1 MDALLWWPFNGMV
14 GLGLDSQQTPL
25 SIKVLFTNFY
35 LFNSHSHHHRSPS
48 IDRLIA
54 WSLVWPKYYNLPP
67 PPPLQWLAIQ
77 QKPSRAKIY
86 WFLFN
91 LNAPQSLATWLLT
104 LLWWQAAA
112 FILYS
117 DGNTRFTVKVD
128 ITYSRPVSPQS
139 INCCNCGSRVHHH
152 HQPIII
158 MATLVFRSVTGGG
171 PQARP
176 TIRFFSVQ
184 VQSTSAQSRT
194 DPVICDYHSHPSFS
208 SVTIPLWQSFFRGQ
222 SPPVGV
228 AGHLLIS
235 IMLCGWFSALNW
247 TIFWSTPK

>member
-1 MDALLWWPFNGMV
+1 MAWWGLDWIRSRPHCLLKFYSPIFIYLIVTLTTIVVHRSIDWSLDLWFGPNTTIYHLLLLFNGMAA
-14 GLGLDSQQTPL
+14 SQPAEALQGKDLLISIQFECTP
-25 SIKVLFTNFY
+25 
-35 LFNSHSHHHRSPS
+35 
-48 IDRLIA
+48 IA
-54 WSLVWPKYYNLPP
+54 GY
-67 PPPLQWLAIQ
+67 
-77 QKPSRAKIY
+77 
-86 WFLFN
+86 
-91 LNAPQSLATWLLT
+91 LATHFT
-104 LLWWQAAA
+104 LVA

-184 VQSTSAQSRT
+184 VQSTSGPAT
-194 DPVICDYHSHPSFS
+194 DRPCDLWLPQPSIVQFS
-208 SVTIPLWQSFFRGQ
+208 DNTV
-222 SPPVGV
+222 V
-228 AGHLLIS
+228 AEL
-235 IMLCGWFSALNW
+235 F
-247 TIFWSTPK
+247 

>member
-1 MDALLWWPFNGMV
+1 MAWW
-14 GLGLDSQQTPL
+14 GLDWIRSRPHCL
-25 SIKVLFTNFY
+25 LKFY
-35 LFNSHSHHHRSPS
+35 SPIFIYLIVTLTTIDRS
-48 IDRLIA
+48 IDRLISGLA
-54 WSLVWPKYYNLPP
+54 QI
-67 PPPLQWLAIQ
+67 LQSTTSSSSSMARQPASQPAEALQGKDLLISIQ
-77 QKPSRAKIY
+77 FECTPIAGY
-86 WFLFN
+86 
-91 LNAPQSLATWLLT
+91 LATHFT
-104 LLWWQAAA
+104 LVA

-184 VQSTSAQSRT
+184 VQSTSGPAT

-222 SPPVGV
+222 SPPVGL

-235 IMLCGWFSALNW
+235 IMLSAVD
-247 TIFWSTPK
+247 FQH